1 MYTIDD
7 VVMVAMTS
15 SPHRYVRVI
24 VTMVNSHARLQRER
38 TAQDQASSNHSSNL
52 DNKVLNPNSIS
63 STYRF
68 VKHCTRDRIIGE

>member
-7 VVMVAMTS
+7 VVIVAMKS

-24 VTMVNSHARLQRER
+24 VTMDNSHARMRRER

-52 DNKVLNPNSIS
+52 ENKALNPNFIS
-63 STYRF
+63 STYTF
-68 VKHCTRDRIIGE
+68 VKHCTRDKIIGE